1 MSRQL
6 CYLAA
11 TLWLISVAT
20 VFGQDAAR
28 ASLEQQFKTDVRPFL
43 TKYCLDCHGPEK
55 QEGKLDLNGETS
67 VVAVVRNHQT
77 WEIVRE
83 RLAAKEM
90 PPADAAKQPSVVE
103 REAVVSWINRV
114 RDDEARRNAGDPGIV
129 LARRLNNAEYDYTIR
144 DLTGVDIRPTREFPV
159 DPANE
164 AGFDN
169 SGESLTMS
177 PALVK
182 KYLAAARLVADHV
195 VLKPNG
201 FAFAPHPVIAET
213 DRDKYCVQQIVDFYK
228 RHDVD
233 LADYLFAAWR
243 FQSRA
248 ALGLPNASLADFAT
262 AAQVPPSHAKLS
274 SKYLALVWEALHEPA
289 ETGPLLQVQTEW
301 KQLPT
306 DVEQQPAV
314 RADCRKLRELIVTLR
329 KELDS
334 KVEKLH
340 VKGQSDGS
348 QPLILWWNRQIAA
361 QRMRYRGG
369 GKDPTLDAARARFCQ
384 VFPNEFAVSSRG
396 HYADAKL
403 GAAVRLLT
411 AGFHLMQGY
420 FRDDEPLCEL
430 VLNDDERAE
439 LDAMWREL
447 NFVTLVPL
455 RQYKDF
461 LFFERA
467 EPPRFAGGPEFDF
480 ARPEDKDSTS
490 DEKLTRMQ
498 TAYLAKARKG
508 DASEQAIEAIET
520 YFKNMS
526 ADARWIEQAHREA
539 EPSHLQ
545 TLLQFAER
553 AYRRP
558 LTKSENDDLLSFYRR
573 LRDVDGL
580 HHEDAIRDCIASV
593 LLSPYFC
600 YRFELA
606 TDGPTIA
613 PLTDY
618 ELASRLSYFLWS
630 SLPDQELLDHAAAGD
645 LHQPQVLVAQAR
657 RMLRD
662 KRTRALAVEFA
673 GNWLE
678 FRRFEELNSVDRQRF
693 PSFTNEL
700 RAAMFEEPIQF
711 FLNLAQADVSVL
723 DFVGGD
729 YTYVNSVLAQHYG
742 IDWAQASGNKAS
754 TSEWVRVDD
763 ASQYGRGGLLPMSV
777 FLTKN
782 SPGLRTSPVKRGY
795 WVVRRLLGERIPAP
809 PPNVPELPA
818 DEANLGDLTLA
829 QVLARHRDHVACAGC
844 HQRFDAIGLVFEGY
858 GPVGERREK
867 DLGGRLVEQHAT
879 FPDGSEG
886 TGLDGLRQYLTRS
899 RHDEFLNNLC
909 GKLLS
914 YALGRTLMLSDQPA
928 IEQMRKSLAAND
940 HRFSVLIES
949 IVTSP
954 QFLNK
959 RGRDDGPQ

>member
-1 MSRQL
+1 MSRKMCSL
-6 CYLAA
+6 TAI
-11 TLWLISVAT
+11 LWLISLAT
-20 VFGQDAAR
+20 VSAKDPVRSA
-28 ASLEQQFKTDVRPFL
+28 LEQQFTTDVHPFL
-43 TKYCLDCHGPEK
+43 KRYCFDCHGPAK
-55 QEGKLDLNGETS
+55 QEGKLDLSGATS
-67 VVAVVRNHQT
+67 LQVVVRNHQT

-83 RLAAKEM
+83 RLVASEM
-90 PPADAAKQPSVVE
+90 PPAETSKQPTSQE
-103 REAVVSWINRV
+103 RDTILKWILTV

-201 FAFAPHPVIAET
+201 FVFAPHPVIAET

-228 RHDVD
+228 RHEVD

-243 FQSRA
+243 FQFRA
-248 ALGLPNASLADFAT
+248 AVGRPDASLAEFA
-262 AAQVPPSHAKLS
+262 ASAKVPAGHAPLS
-274 SKYLALVWEALHEPA
+274 SKYLARVWDALHDPV
-289 ETGPLLQVQTEW
+289 ETGPLLQVQMEW
-301 KQLPT
+301 KNLPT
-306 DVEQQPAV
+306 DIEQEQVA
-314 RADCRKLRELIVTLR
+314 REGCRKLRDLIVKLR
-329 KELDS
+329 KDLDT
-334 KVEKLH
+334 KIEKLH

-361 QRMRYRGG
+361 QRMRYRGD
-369 GKDPTLDAARARFCQ
+369 GKDPALDAARQRFCR

-396 HYADAKL
+396 HYADEKL

-439 LDAMWREL
+439 LDAMWKEL

-490 DEKLTRMQ
+490 DEKLARMKA
-498 TAYLAKARKG
+498 AYLAKARQS
-508 DASEQAIEAIET
+508 DASEPALEAIET
-520 YFKNMS
+520 YFNNMS

-539 EPSHLQ
+539 EPSHLK

-558 LTKSENDDLLSFYRR
+558 LTEVEQDELVNFYRT
-573 LRDVDGL
+573 LRERDGL
-580 HHEDAIRDCIASV
+580 HHEDAIRDGIASV
-593 LLSPYFC
+593 LMSPYFC
-600 YRFELA
+600 YRFDLVAE
-606 TDGPTIA
+606 GPA
-613 PLTDY
+613 VVPLTDY

-630 SLPDQELLDHAAAGD
+630 SLPDQELLQHAAAGD
-645 LHQPQVLVAQAR
+645 LHQPQVLVAQTR

-693 PSFTNEL
+693 PTFTNEL

-711 FLNLAQADVSVL
+711 FLNLAQTDGSVL
-723 DFVGGD
+723 DFLEAD
-729 YTYVNSVLAQHYG
+729 YTYVNSTLAKHYG
-742 IDWAQASGNKAS
+742 IDWIKAAGGQQA
-754 TSEWVRVDD
+754 TDWVRVDN
-763 ASQYGRGGLLPMSV
+763 ASQYGRGGLLPMAV

-795 WVVRRLLGERIPAP
+795 WVVRRLLGEHIPAP

-818 DEANLGDLTLA
+818 DEAGLGDLTLA
-829 QVLARHRDHVACAGC
+829 QVLARHRDHVACASC
-844 HQRFDAIGLVFEGY
+844 HQRFDAVGLVFEGY
-858 GPVGERREK
+858 GPVGERRDK
-867 DLGGRLVEQHAT
+867 DLGGRAVEHHAT

-886 TGLDGLRQYLTRS
+886 AGLDGLRHYLTNR
-899 RHDEFLNNLC
+899 RQDEFLNNLC
-909 GKLLS
+909 GKLFS
-914 YALGRTLMLSDQPA
+914 YALGRTLLLSDQPT
-928 IEQMRKSLAAND
+928 IEQMRKALTAND

-949 IVTSP
+949 IVSSP
-954 QFLNK
+954 QFLTK
-959 RGRDDGPQ
+959 RGRDGSE

>member
-1 MSRQL
+1 MSRQVG
-6 CYLAA
+6 YLAV
-11 TLWLISVAT
+11 TLWLGSVAT

-28 ASLEQQFKTDVRPFL
+28 ASLEQQFKTDVHPFL
-43 TKYCLDCHGPEK
+43 KKYCLDCHGPEK
-55 QEGKLDLNGETS
+55 QEGKLDLNGATS

-83 RLAAKEM
+83 RLSANEM
-90 PPADAAKQPSVVE
+90 PPADHAKQPSAVE
-103 REAVVSWINRV
+103 RDGVVSWIRKL
-114 RDDEARRNAGDPGIV
+114 RDDEARRNAGDPGVV

-144 DLTGVDIRPTREFPV
+144 DLTGIDMRPTREFPV

-169 SGESLTMS
+169 SGESLSMS

-213 DRDKYCVQQIVDFYK
+213 DRDKYCVQRIVDFYQ

-248 ALGLPNASLADFAT
+248 ALGLPHATLADVAM
-262 AAQVPPSHAKLS
+262 ANVPSSHAKLS
-274 SKYLALVWEALHEPA
+274 PKYLALVWEALHESV
-289 ETGPLLQVQTEW
+289 ETGPLVQVQTEW
-301 KQLPT
+301 NKLPA
-306 DVEQQPAV
+306 DAAQQQAV
-314 RADCRKLRELIVTLR
+314 REDCRKLRDLIIKLR

-334 KVEKLH
+334 KIEKLH

-361 QRMRYRGG
+361 QRLRYRGD
-369 GKDPTLDAARARFCQ
+369 GKDPTLDAARARFCR

-420 FRDDEPLCEL
+420 FRDDEPLYEL
-430 VLNDDERAE
+430 VLSDDERAE

-490 DEKLTRMQ
+490 DEKLSRMK
-498 TAYLAKARKG
+498 TAYLAKARHS
-508 DASEQAIEAIET
+508 DASEQALEAIET
-520 YFKNMS
+520 YFTNMS
-526 ADARWIEQAHREA
+526 ADARWVEQARREA
-539 EPSHLQ
+539 EPAHLQ
-545 TLLQFAER
+545 TLLQFTER

-558 LTKSENDDLLSFYRR
+558 LTKSEGDGLLSFYRR

-593 LLSPYFC
+593 LMSPYFC
-600 YRFELA
+600 YRFDLA
-606 TDGPTIA
+606 TDGPAVA

-630 SLPDQELLDHAAAGD
+630 SLPDEELLLRAAAGD
-645 LHQPQVLVAQAR
+645 LHQPQVLVAQTR
-657 RMLRD
+657 RMLGDR
-662 KRTRALAVEFA
+662 RTRALAVEFA

-700 RAAMFEEPIQF
+700 RAAMFEEPVQF
-711 FLNLAQADVSVL
+711 FLNLAQADRSVL
-723 DFVGGD
+723 DFVAGD
-729 YTYVNSVLAQHYG
+729 YTYVNPVLARHYG
-742 IDWAQASGNKAS
+742 IDWSAVAGDKALASD
-754 TSEWVRVDD
+754 WVRVNN
-763 ASQYGRGGLLPMSV
+763 AAQYGRGGLLPMSV

-795 WVVRRLLGERIPAP
+795 WVVRRLLGEHIPAP

-844 HQRFDAIGLVFEGY
+844 HQRFDSIGLVFEGY

-867 DLGGRLVEQHAT
+867 DLGGRRVETHAT

-886 TGLDGLRQYLTRS
+886 TGLDGLRRYLNHQRN
-899 RHDEFLNNLC
+899 DEFLNNFC
-909 GKLLS
+909 GKLFS
-914 YALGRTLMLSDQPA
+914 YALGRTAILSDQPA
-928 IEQMRKSLAAND
+928 VEQMRKSLAAND
-940 HRFSVLIES
+940 YRFGVLIES

-959 RGRDDGPQ
+959 RGRDVQQK